1 MTGRRGR
8 ALLVSGLALIA
19 AGLAVF
25 AWERQQSMEADIELI
40 SLPLFL
46 LGLFLVVEG
55 YLTRRKERL
64 TGGVPK

>member
-1 MTGRRGR
+1 V
-8 ALLVSGLALIA
+8 LLVSGLALIA

-25 AWERQQSMEADIELI
+25 AWERQQASEADIELI